1 MRVPAAAAAAA
12 AMRVIRRPFSSSAA
26 GEFDFEILPVIDLE
40 DYWRRRRHLNDFIS
54 YITSSESP
62 LDAELDGD
70 FGHSVSFYAS
80 VLKDLTT
87 QEVPFHLNKAL
98 TCMMYRCGSVQDC
111 LFLVDFWKGYRNRL
125 TRKSYNSLL
134 LRLSTHGLVG
144 EMKCLYTDMLERR
157 VSPRDYTYNLLIYG
171 YCKIGYVVEARQYVC
186 KKIQAGLGVDY
197 LAAFVLG
204 YFKRVDVEST
214 FKDMPWSRNV
224 VSYNPLIHGL
234 CDAGR
239 IDEALSLFSGMKDG
253 DDCKKKAMRLLP
265 EMRDRGFAPSLVTY
279 NLFRSGQGRSGNF
292 DNAYR
297 LLGLTDC
304 FQHRQTHSCIIGFLI
319 HGYCKTGKLDH
330 ARFLFDCFPPDSYTF
345 TALIHGL
352 CNDGN
357 LKEAL
362 SMVDNMVRMGLQPR
376 VCTRTIL
383 IRQMLKQGAFDEA
396 RSCFN
401 DMLSSSSSGEK
412 PDAQTYNAF
421 VEAYCSA
428 GRVQEAEDMMVK
440 MKAHGVP
447 PDFFTYT
454 LLIKAYAHLG
464 MTCSAF
470 HVLKRM
476 SDADSEPSH
485 HTFLSL
491 IKHLA
496 AGKVG
501 ETKCIMWKML
511 EFDVLVQLFKKMVE
525 HECTPDANCYEKLI
539 FGTCEVDNLGI
550 AQGLLD
556 QMEKRGMPLLGY
568 CKRKDLD
575 SAFQVLDDVPCSR
588 NFVTY
593 SHLIKLLC
601 DGGKPD
607 EALSLYAR
615 MKDDDCIDPTADTY
629 DVLIKGLCKKNVHK
643 AMRLLP
649 DMLDRPLF
657 PSLDTFNMLIAGQCR
672 SGNFDTAYRLL
683 GLMDYI
689 PNKNTHGS
697 IIDFLCRSKRVE
709 EARVLFDSLALRK
722 RNEAMYSFL
731 IHGYCKAGK
740 MDHARVLFEEME
752 SDGCCFPPDSSTF
765 TALIRGLCDEGGLE
779 EALSM
784 VEKMVGMGL
793 EPTVCTRTIL
803 IRQMLKEGGFDEARA
818 CFNDMLSSDAKPDAQ
833 TYNAFVEAYCSAE
846 RVQEAEDM
854 MVKMKADGVPPD
866 VVTYTLLIKAY
877 GHLGMTCSAFHVL
890 KRMSD
895 ASCEPS
901 HHIFLALIK
910 HLASGVAWKMME
922 FDVIVQLF
930 EKMVQHGCNTPD
942 ADCYEK
948 LILGMCEVGNLGIAQ
963 RLLEEMEKRGMPL
976 PPSEMVSNALVG
988 CCCKLQKYEEAAKVV
1003 ENMICCGQSPE
1014 LEYCKRVILNLY
1026 RGGAKERGRSVFK
1039 KLLRCGYYFDD
1050 EIAWKILIDGLL
1062 KDEHVDADAY
1072 SEMFQAMQEHGC
1084 KFCPQTHQSLIQ
1096 GKTDPAKAVAPY
1108 TSDLFTFGTEFYS
1121 L

>member
-1 MRVPAAAAAAA
+1 MRVQAVAA
-12 AMRVIRRPFSSSAA
+12 AMAVIRRPFTSASR
-26 GEFDFEILPVIDLE
+26 ELE
-40 DYWRRRRHLNDFIS
+40 KSRRRSRKKLESFLK
-54 YITSSESP
+54 YIRIPKFTY
-62 LDAELDGD
+62 LRELDQD
-70 FGHSVSFYAS
+70 FRDSIYCYAS
-80 VLKDLTT
+80 VVKDLTT
-87 QEVPFHLNKAL
+87 RGITFKLRKAIDNM
-98 TCMMYRCGSVQDC
+98 TYKCKSVQDS
-111 LFLVDFWKGYRNRL
+111 LFVVDFWRQYREAYSHQIQYRL
-125 TRKSYNSLL
+125 TRKCYETLL
-134 LRLSTHGLVG
+134 YQLADFGLAG
-144 EMKCLYTDMLERR
+144 EMKCLYTQMLELR
-157 VSPRDYTYNLLIYG
+157 VSPRDHTYSIMIDG
-171 YCKIGYVVEARQYVC
+171 YCTSGYVEEAMQYVC
-186 KKIQAGLGVDY
+186 KMIKAGM
-197 LAAFVLG
+197 VL
-204 YFKRVDVEST
+204 D
-214 FKDMPWSRNV
+214 
-224 VSYNPLIHGL
+224 
-234 CDAGR
+234 
-239 IDEALSLFSGMKDG
+239 
-253 DDCKKKAMRLLP
+253 
-265 EMRDRGFAPSLVTY
+265 
-279 NLFRSGQGRSGNF
+279 
-292 DNAYR
+292 
-297 LLGLTDC
+297 
-304 FQHRQTHSCIIGFLI
+304 
-319 HGYCKTGKLDH
+319 DH
-330 ARFLFDCFPPDSYTF
+330 A
-345 TALIHGL
+345 
-352 CNDGN
+352 
-357 LKEAL
+357 
-362 SMVDNMVRMGLQPR
+362 
-376 VCTRTIL
+376 
-383 IRQMLKQGAFDEA
+383 
-396 RSCFN
+396 
-401 DMLSSSSSGEK
+401 
-412 PDAQTYNAF
+412 
-421 VEAYCSA
+421 
-428 GRVQEAEDMMVK
+428 
-440 MKAHGVP
+440 
-447 PDFFTYT
+447 
-454 LLIKAYAHLG
+454 
-464 MTCSAF
+464 
-470 HVLKRM
+470 
-476 SDADSEPSH
+476 
-485 HTFLSL
+485 
-491 IKHLA
+491 
-496 AGKVG
+496 
-501 ETKCIMWKML
+501 
-511 EFDVLVQLFKKMVE
+511 
-525 HECTPDANCYEKLI
+525 
-539 FGTCEVDNLGI
+539 GTCFV
-550 AQGLLD
+550 
-556 QMEKRGMPLLGY
+556 LGY

-575 SAFQVLDDVPCSR
+575 SAFQFLDDVPCSR
-588 NFVTY
+588 NFDTY
-593 SHLIKLLC
+593 SYLIKLLC

-607 EALSLYAR
+607 EALSLFAR

-629 DVLIKGLCKKNVHK
+629 NVLIQGLCEKNVHK